1 MIFQIPLSETT
12 LDEEEVEA
20 ATRVLR
26 SKWLTMGEEVAA
38 FEQEFAAA
46 LGARHAIAVN
56 NGTAAL
62 EMAIAALN
70 LEPGSEVLLPSI
82 TFVACL
88 NAVRRL
94 GLKPVLVDVASED
107 DWTISIPDLLQR
119 LSRNSRL
126 IISMPHGGFCP
137 DMEGLVAI
145 CEEHGTYL
153 LEDACHA
160 PLASFG
166 GTPIGSFGYAGT
178 WSFFGNKNMTTG
190 EGGMITSNS
199 ESLAAEFRLMRSHG
213 ITRST
218 WDRARGHASRYDV
231 AMAGTNER
239 MDEVRAAIGRVQL
252 RKLPAATE
260 ARARA
265 ATLLRQALDAR
276 QIPGLKIPYRQPR
289 GVPAHHLFCVLLPE
303 FSDRDAIMESMKGD
317 GIQTSVH
324 YPPLDSFQSTRELFA
339 GAPGLPVTRRIEN
352 RILTLPLFPG
362 LSEDQCQRIAEALAR
377 AISGSKPG

>member
-1 MIFQIPLSETT
+1 MMFQIPLSETT
-12 LDEEEVEA
+12 LGEEEVEA
-20 ATRVLR
+20 AARVLR
-26 SKWLTMGEEVAA
+26 SKWLTMGEEVSA
-38 FEQEFAAA
+38 FEAEFAAA

-62 EMAIAALN
+62 EMAIGALG
-70 LEPGSEVLLPSI
+70 LEPGDEVLMPSI

-94 GLKPVLVDVASED
+94 GLRPVLVDVTSED
-107 DWTISIPDLLQR
+107 DWTISISDLVQR
-119 LSRNSRL
+119 LSKKARL
-126 IISMPHGGFCP
+126 IIAMPHGGFCP
-137 DMEGLVAI
+137 DMEALVAV
-145 CEEHGTYL
+145 CEEYGTYL

-160 PLASFG
+160 PLANFG
-166 GTPIGSFGYAGT
+166 GTPIGNFGYAAC

-190 EGGMITSNS
+190 EGGMITTNS

-213 ITRST
+213 ITHST

-265 ATLLRQALDAR
+265 AKVLRKALDAR
-276 QIPGLKIPYRQPR
+276 TIPGLVIPYRQPR
-289 GVPAHHLFCVLLPE
+289 GVPAHHLSCVLLPE
-303 FSDRDAIMESMKGD
+303 ATDRDAVMESMKEA

-324 YPPLDSFQSTRELFA
+324 YPPLDSFQSTREMFV
-339 GAPGLPVTRRIEN
+339 GAPALPVTRRIEN

-362 LSEDQCQRIAEALAR
+362 LSPQQCEQIADALAG